1 MKKVF
6 LSILFCTV
14 FSVAVLSQDFA
25 ETLQWRIQGVDTLP
39 SWVISYDRSGVELGV
54 SDAGLNIALAQ
65 DQAVA
70 HALLCHLL
78 HSGLDTQCVEETFSS
93 STSGED
99 FRSEVRRLV
108 KAVINYRFDYKVL
121 NEYVSNFGEVFR
133 EVEISP
139 DPDGKCLVKG
149 VMELFY
155 SYKFTGTDRW
165 SGYYQLALRVDGL
178 DSLSEMSMKMHRLQR
193 QSEYHSQ
200 VNGIST
206 DKDLLYCTY
215 ADCGDS
221 LVFEHYPMR
230 RLVKGF
236 WPSYI
241 LSHFDCLFFEDSDNA
256 TIKSVTENYNG
267 SMKNIDRNISEKLR
281 IKVDTEIR
289 GIADNY
295 LHVQC
300 RLQQEKTAD
309 ENTPVTHD
317 VFGGK

>member
-1 MKKVF
+1 MKKLF
-6 LSILFCTV
+6 LSIFLYFI
-14 FSVAVLSQDFA
+14 FSVAVLAQDLA
-25 ETLQWRIQGVDTLP
+25 ETLQWRVQGVDMLP
-39 SWVISYDRSGVELGV
+39 AWAVSCRYPGIELGV
-54 SDAGLNIALAQ
+54 SDAGLDHTLAQ
-65 DQAVA
+65 DQAVV

-78 HSGLDTQCVEETFSS
+78 HSGLDARCVEESFSS
-93 STSGED
+93 STSED
-99 FRSEVRRLV
+99 VLHSEVRRLV

-133 EVEISP
+133 EVGISQN
-139 DPDGKCLVKG
+139 PDGKCLVKG

-155 SYKFTGTDRW
+155 SYKFAGADRW
-165 SGYYQLALRVDGL
+165 SGYYQLALRVEGL

-193 QSEYHSQ
+193 QSEYRFL

-241 LSHFDCLFFEDSDNA
+241 LPHFDCLFFEDSDNS

-267 SMKNIDRNISEKLR
+267 SMKNIDRHISEKLH

-289 GIADNY
+289 GIDDNY
-295 LHVQC
+295 LNVQC
-300 RLQQEKTAD
+300 RLQQEKTAN
-309 ENTPVTHD
+309 ENTHVTHD
-317 VFGGK
+317 VFDGE

>member
-1 MKKVF
+1 MKRCLLSVF
-6 LSILFCTV
+6 LYFI
-14 FSVAVLSQDFA
+14 FSVAVFSQNFA

-39 SWVISYDRSGVELGV
+39 AWVVSCRYPGIELGV
-54 SDAGLNIALAQ
+54 SDVGLDRALAQ

-78 HSGLDTQCVEETFSS
+78 HSGLEGQCVEETFSS
-93 STSGED
+93 STSEEEL
-99 FRSEVRRLV
+99 RSEVRRLV

-155 SYKFTGTDRW
+155 SYKFTGIERW
-165 SGYYQLALRVDGL
+165 SGYYQLALRVVGL

-221 LVFEHYPMR
+221 LGVEHYPMR

-241 LSHFDCLFFEDSDNA
+241 LSHFDCLFFEDSDNS

-281 IKVDTEIR
+281 IEIDTEIR
-289 GIADNY
+289 GIVDNY
-295 LHVQC
+295 LNVRC
-300 RLQQEKTAD
+300 RLQ
-309 ENTPVTHD
+309 
-317 VFGGK
+317 

>member
-1 MKKVF
+1 M
-6 LSILFCTV
+6 
-14 FSVAVLSQDFA
+14 
-25 ETLQWRIQGVDTLP
+25 
-39 SWVISYDRSGVELGV
+39 
-54 SDAGLNIALAQ
+54 
-65 DQAVA
+65 
-70 HALLCHLL
+70 
-78 HSGLDTQCVEETFSS
+78 
-93 STSGED
+93 
-99 FRSEVRRLV
+99 
-108 KAVINYRFDYKVL
+108 
-121 NEYVSNFGEVFR
+121 
-133 EVEISP
+133 
-139 DPDGKCLVKG
+139 
-149 VMELFY
+149 
-155 SYKFTGTDRW
+155 
-165 SGYYQLALRVDGL
+165 
-178 DSLSEMSMKMHRLQR
+178 
-193 QSEYHSQ
+193 
-200 VNGIST
+200 NGIST